1 MLEESE
7 SKKQTEAEVQRLQHD
22 VNDLSSLVAGLQEDV
37 SVAEASLSRLQ
48 QELDTSRCSTIH

>member
-37 SVAEASLSRLQ
+37 SVAEASSSRLQ
-48 QELDTSRCSTIH
+48 QELETSRCNTIH

>member
-37 SVAEASLSRLQ
+37 SVAEASSFRLQ
-48 QELDTSRCSTIH
+48 QELETSRCSTIH